1 MEYAET
7 MGLSMST
14 ATASDAEILG
24 GDKTETELLVSV
36 NSSLIWKKKNVALR
50 NIKIK
55 QGSDKSYRSNILV
68 SNYILNK
75 KCTVS
80 FFQIYIKNKFF

>member
-36 NSSLIWKKKNVALR
+36 NSSLI
-50 NIKIK
+50 
-55 QGSDKSYRSNILV
+55 
-68 SNYILNK
+68 
-75 KCTVS
+75 
-80 FFQIYIKNKFF
+80 